1 MVEIGCCNGH
11 TTAAIAA
18 SGLAAPDR
26 CIGIDNDEL
35 QLGVARSRW
44 PDLSFLRC
52 DALDVSAL
60 RQLLLDQGFGA
71 AGHALQREGKRHKA
85 SSKHDGSA
93 SRGRGGARAA
103 AFRDDIV
110 LFVDIN
116 GSRELKT
123 LIPVLNSYAAV
134 FKPTLMVVKNW
145 RLAHVVSSYELSS
158 SILARAPTSLTA
170 AKETAETLQLADKI
184 LHNESQIKL
193 LQTEIDSF
201 AAQRATLLSRP
212 G

>member
-18 SGLAAPDR
+18 SGLAALDR

-35 QLGVARSRW
+35 QLGLARSRW

-71 AGHALQREGKRHKA
+71 AGHSLQREGKRQRT
-85 SSKHDGSA
+85 SSANDGSA
-93 SRGRGGARAA
+93 SPEKARARPA

-123 LIPVLNSYAAV
+123 LIPLLNSYAAV

-158 SILARAPTSLTA
+158 SVLARASTSSTGQ
-170 AKETAETLQLADKI
+170 ETAETLQLADKI
-184 LHNESQIKL
+184 LHNVAQIKL
-193 LQTEIDSF
+193 LQTENDSL
-201 AAQRATLLSRP
+201 AAQRAALLSSSE
-212 G
+212 